1 MNILENTFTILNTR
15 STFPKNVLNIFSSN
29 AQTLYLPFRVI
40 LKFLNINQKQ
50 GRDQQVYSSDIVYYK
65 MFNIY
70 TMNFLIYYAM
80 NIFSIIRRAKLFLM
94 SYNIFVSIV

>member
-1 MNILENTFTILNTR
+1 MMNILENTFT
-15 STFPKNVLNIFSSN
+15 TFKYAFNFFQKCSELFFPN

-70 TMNFLIYYAM
+70 TIKFL
-80 NIFSIIRRAKLFLM
+80 
-94 SYNIFVSIV
+94 